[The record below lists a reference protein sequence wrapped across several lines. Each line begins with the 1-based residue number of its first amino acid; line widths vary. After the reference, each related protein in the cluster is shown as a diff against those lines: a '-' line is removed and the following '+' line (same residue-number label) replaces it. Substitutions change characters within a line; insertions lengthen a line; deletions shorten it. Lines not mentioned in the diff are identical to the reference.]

1 MYVPRYLLA
10 NKNEMNARW
19 DSHVRVHLG
28 LALTIDPRTREYTR
42 TKNSLPISIVL
53 LSSTMSNAAEDREE
67 TTPNAADEAGD
78 LIDHNTFDQ
87 LLEMDDED
95 DREFSRSIVWNYFE
109 QADTTFV
116 EMETALSEKD
126 LDQLSSLGHFLKG
139 SSAALGLTKVK
150 ASCERI
156 QHFGAKKDE
165 SGTEPIDEETAMK
178 RIEEILPVVKQE
190 YAEAEKYLR
199 KFYGDDA

>member
-1 MYVPRYLLA
+1 
-10 NKNEMNARW
+10 
-19 DSHVRVHLG
+19 
-28 LALTIDPRTREYTR
+28 
-42 TKNSLPISIVL
+42 
-53 LSSTMSNAAEDREE
+53 MSNAAEDREE